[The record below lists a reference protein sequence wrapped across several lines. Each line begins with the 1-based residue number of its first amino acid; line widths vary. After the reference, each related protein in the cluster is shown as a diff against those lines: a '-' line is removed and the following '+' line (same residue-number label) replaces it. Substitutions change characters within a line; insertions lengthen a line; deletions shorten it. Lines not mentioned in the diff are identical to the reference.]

1 MLQIDEEIICVYIR
15 SYEDIPKHMS
25 LNKHALDDGYGEH
38 ASLSKN
44 LKDIRKMMD
53 HIQREEER

>member
-1 MLQIDEEIICVYIR
+1 MKIFIIFLYYYR

-38 ASLSKN
+38 VSLSKN
-44 LKDIRKMMD
+44 LKDIKKMLD